1 MCKVCGDEADKHKAR
16 EVQAAETMGEEKLKT
31 EGYQQWHMV
40 QRRQSWE
47 QRESAT
53 STVVAAGGD
62 REASFMWLSK

>member
-40 QRRQSWE
+40 QRRQS
-47 QRESAT
+47 
-53 STVVAAGGD
+53 
-62 REASFMWLSK
+62 